1 MVSNF
6 EFTLIKNFLG
16 YNSSSDKTTVNPQ
29 FLIRGSKNVYK
40 KQSGTIAIREGQ
52 KLRGS
57 TDSTNAG
64 VIASYVWEASNG
76 VTKPL
81 RIANSKLEVESDIVT
96 SGTFVW
102 YTLQSSLTLT
112 RYVFDVVWD
121 DTLKKDFLIF
131 VRGDSNLFR
140 WDGGIGKIVSTTI
153 NTIVLNDT
161 VASLG
166 FNTTS
171 GSVVI
176 NGTTYTY
183 SGSSGSTLTGVSGN
197 PTGEAVNS
205 VVISAVITNA
215 TTPASGVENDFLKV
229 INNQVYVSSYS
240 SRLVYV
246 SSDGSYTSYTVPATP
261 VPGDP
266 DLITLD
272 NLGRGIGVINGEAYV
287 SAGFSDWFR
296 IRFNQITVGSTLT
309 RQTLVDKLEL
319 SGLEAA
325 LGHEYI
331 SNTGGYIVYLSR
343 NQEVKLLGVFTNQQ
357 QVKPATLS
365 LPIKDELK
373 QVTFS
378 PAQGT
383 TSDGELISV
392 GERIYVSSATDGK
405 TYIHETRESLTNDGN
420 LIAERFWQPPQTWSI
435 SRIAVISGV
444 VYGHSIANPQMY
456 ELWDTNQWHDDSP
469 SGEDLPYDAIL
480 RMAYRSHGSRY
491 GILDFTSIFYEGYMT
506 QDTPLNGKVYFDY
519 QGFSSLQEFEISTSE
534 RPAKFFSGFLNLG
547 LGESSLGDNP
557 LGDGLTDDELI
568 QEQLP
573 KFKRIKD
580 INKVD
585 CSEYSLEV
593 YSGTVDSRWEIIA
606 LGANVSK
613 NKRNATFLR

>member
-246 SSDGSYTSYTVPATP
+246 SSDSSYTSYTVPATP

-585 CSEYSLEV
+585 CSEYLLEV

>member
-585 CSEYSLEV
+585 CSEYLLEV